1 VNDTDRVMRRI
12 TEGRAARAA
21 ELAAAA
27 AAPASG
33 VDRLGAVHAPGAR
46 VFDPVT
52 GQEGIVRGNTRQ
64 NVIVQPPRQ

>member
-1 VNDTDRVMRRI
+1 VNDADRILRRI
-12 TEGRAARAA
+12 NEGRAARAA

-27 AAPASG
+27 AAPAAG
-33 VDRLGAVHAPGAR
+33 ADRLGAVHALGAR

-52 GQEGIVRGNTRQ
+52 GQEGIVRANTRE